1 MKHVICFHLL
11 NDYSGSPKVLQV
23 VLKGLLDDGY
33 PVDLYTSDGGALDEL
48 SPYGNLRK
56 IPCAYHFSSKRVIT
70 LFRFVKVQIVTFFL
84 AFRYLFDRE
93 AVFYINTI
101 LPFGPALSGWMMRK
115 RVIYHCHEYI
125 SKKGFSYRILGYL
138 MQLIAT
144 DVICVSNDQRKDI
157 ERKNRVYVV
166 PNGIPDEISKLF
178 SVSTA
183 SPFEQKTVLMLSS
196 LKSYKG
202 IAEFIQLAN
211 LLPQYKFELVV
222 NDTQY
227 NIDSFFKENN
237 LQAPCNTWIYQR
249 QDDVIPFYTRSSL
262 VLNLSDKNRFVETS
276 GLTII
281 EAIMAG
287 RPVIVPTVG
296 GIKEMVDDGING
308 YKIDTCNI
316 DLIVRRIDLL
326 LSDRELY
333 DQMHDN
339 ALAMKPRFSAS
350 HMINSILAVINID
363 I

>member
-1 MKHVICFHLL
+1 
-11 NDYSGSPKVLQV
+11 
-23 VLKGLLDDGY
+23 
-33 PVDLYTSDGGALDEL
+33 
-48 SPYGNLRK
+48 
-56 IPCAYHFSSKRVIT
+56 
-70 LFRFVKVQIVTFFL
+70 
-84 AFRYLFDRE
+84 
-93 AVFYINTI
+93 
-101 LPFGPALSGWMMRK
+101 MRK

-125 SKKGFSYRILGYL
+125 LKKGCSYRALGYL

-157 ERKNRVYVV
+157 KRTKSVFVV
-166 PNGIPDEISKLF
+166 PNGISEEISKLF
-178 SVSTA
+178 SASTA

-211 LLPQYKFELVV
+211 LLPRYKFELVV
-222 NDTQY
+222 NDTKY
-227 NIDSFFKENN
+227 NIDFFFNENN
-237 LQAPCNTWIYQR
+237 LHIPQNAHVYPR
-249 QDDVIPFYTRSSL
+249 QDDVVPFYTHSSL

-287 RPVIVPTVG
+287 HPVIVPTVG
-296 GIKEMVDDGING
+296 GITEMVDDGING

-316 DLIVRRIDLL
+316 DLIAKRIDLL

-333 DQMHDN
+333 NQMHDN

-350 HMINSILAVINID
+350 HMISSILAVINM
-363 I
+363 